1 MPKNKHYRDVN
12 GHVMSVWDPNDD
24 TKKTAVFSQIKRL
37 IFAPYRGLKGWV
49 VRLYPGKQPKNLT
62 KSEWKLMER
71 FTTDMGYFVITLFVL
86 AIIAWLTKDLVG
98 LNLFYKRT
106 KKKEKYIHMK
116 KQQLFIM
123 DLN

>member
-12 GHVMSVWDPNDD
+12 GHIMSVWDPNDD
-24 TKKTAVFSQIKRL
+24 IKKTAVFSQIKRL

-49 VRLYPGKQPKNLT
+49 VRLHPGKQPKNLT
-62 KSEWKLMER
+62 KEEWKLMER

-98 LNLFYKRT
+98 
-106 KKKEKYIHMK
+106 
-116 KQQLFIM
+116 
-123 DLN
+123 